1 MPASNWLPGNTEV
14 LTEVQNKTEGNKHH
28 VGLISNAEGESRE
41 RRKKDFHGNQP
52 EFLVPFITV
61 VITYPVSVSFLKSE
75 FREGRGMCNVSL
87 LYYQHLV
94 LGTDFTKIFSLG
106 QPG

>member
-1 MPASNWLPGNTEV
+1 MQKAKAEKGN
-14 LTEVQNKTEGNKHH
+14 
-28 VGLISNAEGESRE
+28 I
-41 RRKKDFHGNQP
+41 DFHGNQP
-52 EFLVPFITV
+52 DFLALFITV
-61 VITYPVSVSFLKSE
+61 VITYPMSVSLLKHE
-75 FREGRGMCNVSL
+75 FQKGRGMCNVSL

>member
-1 MPASNWLPGNTEV
+1 MQKG
-14 LTEVQNKTEGNKHH
+14 K
-28 VGLISNAEGESRE
+28 AEKG
-41 RRKKDFHGNQP
+41 KKIDFHGNQP

-61 VITYPVSVSFLKSE
+61 VITYPVSVSLLKSE